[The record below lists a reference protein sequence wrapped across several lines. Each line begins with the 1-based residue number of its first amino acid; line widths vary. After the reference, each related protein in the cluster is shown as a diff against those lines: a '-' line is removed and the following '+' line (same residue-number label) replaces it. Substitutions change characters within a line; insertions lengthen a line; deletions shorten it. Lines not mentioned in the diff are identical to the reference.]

1 MRGLLK
7 LTWLEIRIF
16 AREPLGFVG
25 AIVIPAAMFLLLGRT
40 GRELA
45 LATGPGAD
53 HSAGM
58 TQYLAQDLPL
68 FVSIFISINA
78 ALSLIAVISIYRE
91 GGILKRLRA
100 TPLRPAVILGAHV
113 LVKLFF
119 TGISLLLMLL
129 AGRRFYPVPIHAHVA
144 GFSLAVAATTVT
156 ILCMGFVIASM
167 VPTARFAQL
176 IGSVIFYPTLA
187 VSGMFV
193 PLSSLP
199 RPWALLGT
207 LLPMSHAVALLRG
220 AWVGADWL
228 VLLPHLGALA
238 LTIAI
243 CLALTSRVFRWE

>member
-16 AREPLGFVG
+16 VREPLGFVG
-25 AIVIPAAMFLLLGRT
+25 AIVIPLAMFLLLGRSVSP
-40 GRELA
+40 A
-45 LATGPGAD
+45 AD
-53 HSAGM
+53 HSARTM
-58 TQYLAQDLPL
+58 RYLAQDLPL

-113 LVKLFF
+113 LVKLVF
-119 TGISLLLMLL
+119 TGISLLLVVL
-129 AGRRFYPVPIHAHVA
+129 AGRRFYPVPLHAHLA
-144 GFSLAVAATTVT
+144 GFALAVVVTTVA

-167 VPTARFAQL
+167 VGTARFAQL
-176 IGSVIFYPTLA
+176 IGSSIFYPMLV

-193 PLSSLP
+193 PLSAMP
-199 RPWALLGT
+199 RPWALLGNV
-207 LLPMSHAVALLRG
+207 LPMSHAVALLRG
-220 AWVGADWL
+220 AWVGASWL
-228 VLLPHLGALA
+228 TLLPHLGALA

-243 CLALTSRVFRWE
+243 CLGLTMRVFRWE

>member
-16 AREPLGFVG
+16 VREPLGFVAAVG
-25 AIVIPAAMFLLLGRT
+25 VPIAMFLVLGRSVS
-40 GRELA
+40 
-45 LATGPGAD
+45 PGTD
-53 HSAGM
+53 HSART
-58 TQYLAQDLPL
+58 TQFLAQDLPL
-68 FVSIFISINA
+68 FISIFISINA

-119 TGISLLLMLL
+119 SGISLALMLL
-129 AGRRFYPVPIHAHVA
+129 AGRRFYPVTLHPHVA
-144 GFSLAVAATTVT
+144 GFALAVVVTTVA
-156 ILCMGFVIASM
+156 ILCMGFIVASM
-167 VPTARFAQL
+167 VGTARFAQL
-176 IGSVIFYPTLA
+176 IGSTIFYPMLA

-193 PLSSLP
+193 PLSAMPGPL
-199 RPWALLGT
+199 ALIASV
-207 LLPMSHAVALLRG
+207 LPMSHAVALLRG
-220 AWVGADWL
+220 AWVGAGWL

-243 CLALTSRVFRWE
+243 CLALTTRVFRWE

>member
-1 MRGLLK
+1 MRGLLE

-25 AIVIPAAMFLLLGRT
+25 AIVIPLVMFLVLGRSVSPSA
-40 GRELA
+40 GQS
-45 LATGPGAD
+45 PGA
-53 HSAGM
+53 
-58 TQYLAQDLPL
+58 TRFLAQDLPL

-78 ALSLIAVISIYRE
+78 ALSLVAVISIYRE

-119 TGISLLLMLL
+119 TGTSLLLVVL
-129 AGRRFYPVPIHAHVA
+129 AGRRFYPEPLHPHVA
-144 GFSLAVAATTVT
+144 GFALAVVVTTVT
-156 ILCMGFVIASM
+156 ILCMGFIIASM
-167 VPTARFAQL
+167 VGTARFAQL
-176 IGSVIFYPTLA
+176 IGGAIFYPMIG

-193 PLSSLP
+193 PLSSMP
-199 RPWALLGT
+199 RPWALVGNV
-207 LLPMSHAVALLRG
+207 LPMSHAVALLRG

-243 CLALTSRVFRWE
+243 CLGLTTRVFRWE

>member
-1 MRGLLK
+1 MRGLMR

-16 AREPLGFVG
+16 MREPLGFFAAVG
-25 AIVIPAAMFLLLGRT
+25 VPLAMFLLLGRSVS
-40 GRELA
+40 
-45 LATGPGAD
+45 PGAAP
-53 HSAGM
+53 SAA
-58 TQYLAQDLPL
+58 TKQFLAQDLPL

-119 TGISLLLMLL
+119 TGISLLLTIL
-129 AGRRFYPVPIHAHVA
+129 AGRRFYPVPLHAHVA
-144 GFSLAVAATTVT
+144 DFALAVAVTTVT
-156 ILCMGFVIASM
+156 ILCMGFLIASF
-167 VPTARFAQL
+167 VGAARFAQL
-176 IGSVIFYPTLA
+176 IGSAIYYPMLA

-193 PLSSLP
+193 PLSAMP
-199 RPWALLGT
+199 RPWALLGNV
-207 LLPMSHAVALLRG
+207 LPMSHAVALLRG
-220 AWVGADWL
+220 AWVGAGWF

-243 CLALTSRVFRWE
+243 CLALTPRVFRWE

>member
-16 AREPLGFVG
+16 TREPLGFVA
-25 AIVIPAAMFLLLGRT
+25 AIGIPAAMFLLLGRT
-40 GRELA
+40 GRDLA
-45 LATGPGAD
+45 SATGPGAE
-53 HSAGM
+53 HSAGT
-58 TQYLAQDLPL
+58 TQFLAQDLPL

-119 TGISLLLMLL
+119 TGISLLIMLL

-144 GFSLAVAATTVT
+144 GFTLAVAVTTVT
-156 ILCMGFVIASM
+156 ILCMGFIIASM
-167 VPTARFAQL
+167 VTTARFAQL
-176 IGSVIFYPTLA
+176 IGSAFFYPMLV

-193 PLSSLP
+193 PLASLP
-199 RPWALLGT
+199 RPWELLGT
-207 LLPMSHAVALLRG
+207 VLPMSHAVALLRG
-220 AWVGADWL
+220 AWVGASWL
-228 VLLPHLGALA
+228 VLLPHLAALA
-238 LTIAI
+238 LTIGI
-243 CLALTSRVFRWE
+243 CLALTAVVFRWE

>member
-16 AREPLGFVG
+16 VREPLGFVA
-25 AIVIPAAMFLLLGRT
+25 AIGIPLAIFLVLGRSVSS
-40 GRELA
+40 
-45 LATGPGAD
+45 GAD
-53 HSAGM
+53 HAAKT
-58 TQYLAQDLPL
+58 TQFLTQDVPL

-100 TPLRPAVILGAHV
+100 TPLRPAVILAAHV

-119 TGISLLLMLL
+119 TAISLLITVL
-129 AGRRFYPVPIHAHVA
+129 AGRRFYPVALHAHVP
-144 GFSLAVAATTVT
+144 GFALAVVVTTVA

-167 VPTARFAQL
+167 VGAARFAQL
-176 IGSVIFYPTLA
+176 IGGVVFYPMLV

-199 RPWALLGT
+199 QPMALLGRA
-207 LLPMSHAVALLRG
+207 LPMSHAVALLRG
-220 AWVGADWL
+220 AWVGAGWL

-238 LTIAI
+238 LTIVI
-243 CLALTSRVFRWE
+243 CLALTARVFRWE